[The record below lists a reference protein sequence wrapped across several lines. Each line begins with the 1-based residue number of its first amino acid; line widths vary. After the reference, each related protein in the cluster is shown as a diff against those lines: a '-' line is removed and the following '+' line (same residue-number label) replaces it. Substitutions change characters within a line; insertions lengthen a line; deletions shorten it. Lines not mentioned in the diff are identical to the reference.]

1 MDSATYINMARSLHS
16 KESMAYIMSVRYAS
30 LVEAYTAGMWYCFHR
45 AANTS
50 CATTEADVDQCF
62 DQCSKLLTI
71 TRTVLFQLRRM
82 ILGLGCEHTNSEQCS
97 PFALHYNC
105 TPKYEVTSVNELAG
119 KIVNATTEIY
129 YGIVGYN
136 KFRIDALNNSP
147 TGALSPSDFV
157 STIKFRRFC
166 VPDGQPIVL
175 PQCV

>member
-1 MDSATYINMARSLHS
+1 MDIHICSHVFLCPYSQILGLGCDSVYCSQACHILTTRSYGHTYSHTFLCPYS
-16 KESMAYIMSVRYAS
+16 
-30 LVEAYTAGMWYCFHR
+30 
-45 AANTS
+45 
-50 CATTEADVDQCF
+50 Q
-62 DQCSKLLTI
+62 
-71 TRTVLFQLRRM
+71 

>member
-1 MDSATYINMARSLHS
+1 MVCLCISIRAISIVRTQISYVSRDMDSATYINMARSLHS

-82 ILGLGCEHTNSEQCS
+82 VSQCFS
-97 PFALHYNC
+97 QSLIGGWDCPPLEAVCPPFEAVCPPPFKQSTLVRMRAVSLD
-105 TPKYEVTSVNELAG
+105 KG
-119 KIVNATTEIY
+119 KAQ
-129 YGIVGYN
+129 GD
-136 KFRIDALNNSP
+136 K
-147 TGALSPSDFV
+147 
-157 STIKFRRFC
+157 
-166 VPDGQPIVL
+166 
-175 PQCV
+175 